1 MKKKK
6 SGKNMTDILSI
17 SQKDVGKRVKILKSQ
32 YKKVFDKLA
41 KM

>member
-6 SGKNMTDILSI
+6 SKKNMTDILSI
-17 SQKDVGKRVKILKSQ
+17 SQKDVGKRAGILKSR